1 METDYPSE
9 ALRCFK
15 LTLRIRQLFQG
26 QQLFQPAWVVVKEP
40 SHPKCT
46 NLTLEWDGIRNI
58 VALYKMDGVASA
70 AALTINGKPKDDYM
84 LFMVDLLKNLH
95 ELHTAAVKARDFAT
109 VQMKEA
115 SDEAEVFLLKVAP
128 PAGD

>member
-46 NLTLEWDGIRNI
+46 NLTIEWDGIRNI
-58 VALYKMDGVASA
+58 VALYKMDGVAAA
-70 AALTINGKPKDDYM
+70 AALTINGKPKDEYM

>member
-46 NLTLEWDGIRNI
+46 NLTIEWDGRGNI
-58 VALYKMDGVASA
+58 IAHHQTNGTAEAV
-70 AALTINGKPKDDYM
+70 ALTINGKPKDEYM